1 MKKVICIF
9 VCMLV
14 IGTTSI
20 AVADWSEGDGYKM
33 HFPQL
38 PDPVGWDVSFHDW
51 QLGDDWKCS
60 ETGPVKDIHFWISWR
75 HDIVGD
81 LPFIGVAIYSND
93 PTPPSKPAQQLWGR
107 TFTPDQFVTKGPM
120 TGDQGWLEPNAEYFL
135 HDHMMYYQINIK
147 NISEPFV
154 QQNGIIYWLV
164 IQMPFLYPIEIGWK
178 TSMNHFE
185 DAAVWGNPGQWN
197 PIIDPITQL
206 PIDFSFVI
214 NGEVPKPDL
223 SCRGSISWQ
232 KTTGTKQLA
241 TRTGT
246 FEVGNV
252 GQPGSLLNWQ
262 VTDWPTWGTW
272 SFSPSSGTG
281 LADGSWVTVT
291 ATCVP
296 PNQPNQ
302 QFTGN
307 ITITNTDDA
316 TDFCKIPVTLKT
328 VKSRVINA
336 PFLQFLEKLIL
347 QLPMLKWV
355 LSLH

>member
-1 MKKVICIF
+1 M
-9 VCMLV
+9 

-38 PDPVGWDVSFHDW
+38 PDPVGWDVDFHDW

-60 ETGPVKDIHFWISWR
+60 ETGPVKDIHFWYSWAK
-75 HDIVGD
+75 DMVLEIPWIQVS
-81 LPFIGVAIYSND
+81 IWSNN
-93 PTPPSKPAQQLWGR
+93 PQPPSTPLEPLWSR
-107 TFTPDQFVTKGPM
+107 QFTPDQFVVKGPWD
-120 TGDQGWLEPNAEYFL
+120 GDQGWLYPPDIWSQ
-135 HDHMMYYQINIK
+135 HDHFMYYQINIRD
-147 NISEPFV
+147 IQDPF
-154 QQNGIIYWLV
+154 QQQEGIIYWLV
-164 IQMPFLYPIEIGWK
+164 IKMPFYAYPYPAIGWK
-178 TSMNHFE
+178 TTKDHWN
-185 DAAVWGNPGQWN
+185 DNAVYGGPGNWIPLW
-197 PIIDPITQL
+197 DPITPTQ
-206 PIDFSFVI
+206 PIDFAFVI
-214 NGEVPKPDL
+214 TGEPPKPDL
-223 SCRGSISWQ
+223 SCRGSISWK
-232 KTTGTKQLA
+232 KTTGTQQFA
-241 TRTGT
+241 TKTGT

-262 VTDWPTWGTW
+262 VTDWPTWGNW

-291 ATCVP
+291 ATCLP

-328 VKSRVINA
+328 VRSKVINA

-347 QLPMLKWV
+347 QFPMLKWV
-355 LSLH
+355 LNLQ